1 MNALRIAASWG
12 LASCLWALH
21 FLPLGL
27 LARVGRGVG
36 SLLFRFG
43 RQRRRFAQIN
53 LELCFPELSVEERDA
68 LVGEHFRLL
77 GRSVIERGLFWWA
90 SPERLDRLIRVRNFD
105 RFEALMASGRPII
118 LLAPHFLGLDA
129 GGVAVAR
136 RVDAVS
142 FYATQSNPVFDRLL
156 LRGRKRFGDQKLIS
170 RNDGTLATVRA
181 LRSGRPFYYLPD
193 LNARRRDAVFAP
205 FFGIAAATVSGLP
218 RLAKMTGAVIMPCL
232 TRMLPGGE
240 GYEVSFEPPWDDY
253 PGEDVAADTARM
265 NAWIETAVRSMPA
278 QYYWVHRRFKTRPE
292 GEPRFY

>member
-1 MNALRIAASWG
+1 MAIVALAGEARALRIAGERPRRPGFTVGNSPVSAAAPLVADIRQHHR
-12 LASCLWALH
+12 LAA
-21 FLPLGL
+21 P
-27 LARVGRGVG
+27 AQRRTQI
-36 SLLFRFG
+36 FRFDPVAG
-43 RQRRRFAQIN
+43 QFRPAIDGFVDVGAT
-53 LELCFPELSVEERDA
+53 LRDIGA
-68 LVGEHFRLL
+68 TD
-77 GRSVIERGLFWWA
+77 I
-90 SPERLDRLIRVRNFD
+90 
-105 RFEALMASGRPII
+105 
-118 LLAPHFLGLDA
+118 
-129 GGVAVAR
+129 AR
-136 RVDAVS
+136 RHDEMLRHADS
-142 FYATQSNPVFDRLL
+142 ARRHLFDRLL

-265 NAWIETAVRSMPA
+265 NAWIETAVRAMPA